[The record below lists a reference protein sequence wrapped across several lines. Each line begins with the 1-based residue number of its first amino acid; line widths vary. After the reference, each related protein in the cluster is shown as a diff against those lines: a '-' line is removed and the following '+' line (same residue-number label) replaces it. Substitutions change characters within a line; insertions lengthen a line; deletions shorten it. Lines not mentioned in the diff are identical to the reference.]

1 VSNAIPVLHSIDT
14 GGPGG
19 AETVFATCASRVL
32 VGRQQALAVVPYD
45 GWLAGHLRELGLEP
59 VFLPSRG
66 ALNLPYLTGLW
77 RLARRHRARLIHS
90 HLLGSNV
97 YSAIVGRLLGI
108 PVVAVFHGATDLQG
122 GGRLAVL
129 KRQLLSQRHVHL
141 IAVAAGVQ
149 ADLVRWGI
157 SPARV
162 RVIYNGIDAD
172 RYSPGREFDL
182 RRELGCGPDELLVG
196 AVGNIRVA
204 KAYDLLLRTAKL
216 VTPTRA
222 VRFAVVGEGSREAL
236 APLLEMRAALGLENR
251 VTFLGFRP
259 TSPDLLRNFDIFL
272 SSARSEG
279 LPLSF
284 LEAMAVGLPVVATPT
299 SGAHELLDSGR
310 TGLVAASIA
319 PEPLADVLRAA
330 IDGPELRARL
340 GVAGRAMVLERFSVR
355 AMTAAYDAL
364 YESLLTEHV

>member
-1 VSNAIPVLHSIDT
+1 M
-14 GGPGG
+14 
-19 AETVFATCASRVL
+19 
-32 VGRQQALAVVPYD
+32 
-45 GWLAGHLRELGLEP
+45 
-59 VFLPSRG
+59 
-66 ALNLPYLTGLW
+66 
-77 RLARRHRARLIHS
+77 
-90 HLLGSNV
+90 
-97 YSAIVGRLLGI
+97 
-108 PVVAVFHGATDLQG
+108 
-122 GGRLAVL
+122 
-129 KRQLLSQRHVHL
+129 
-141 IAVAAGVQ
+141 IAVAAGVK

-182 RRELGCGPDELLVG
+182 RRELGCGPNELLVG

-222 VRFAVVGEGSREAL
+222 VRFAVIGEGSREQF
-236 APLLEMRAALGLENR
+236 APLLEMRATLGLENR

-284 LEAMAVGLPVVATPT
+284 LEAMAVGLPIVATPT

-319 PEPLADVLRAA
+319 PEPLADALRAA